1 MDNRCPGYLQQVRK
15 ERRFEKTLNK
25 PVRRFKNVKQTT
37 EVEKSQVNALEQCSL
52 CFKPQL
58 AYYCNAQ
65 AKCLKTSEKR
75 PLKNAGQP
83 I

>member
-52 CFKPQL
+52 CFKP
-58 AYYCNAQ
+58 
-65 AKCLKTSEKR
+65 
-75 PLKNAGQP
+75 
-83 I
+83 